1 MFFSQIIRAL
11 GFSPLVISVKL
22 EVTFCNIKASGVVAD
37 GRTPVK
43 CCRKISSFSP
53 LFQKSNKLVNL
64 IFFIFRVQFS
74 VIRHKKSNAETV
86 RHSSKSRRPRSDV
99 LEKVQEGRGI
109 QRIHRP

>member
-1 MFFSQIIRAL
+1 M
-11 GFSPLVISVKL
+11 VISVEL

-43 CCRKISSFSP
+43 MLSENFAIFSP
-53 LFQKSNKLVNL
+53 FSEGNKLVNL

-74 VIRHKKSNAETV
+74 VIRHKKSNTETV

-99 LEKVQEGRGI
+99 LEKVQEERGI
-109 QRIHRP
+109 QIIHRP